1 MGISRVRW
9 LLAAATAMAMTTM
22 GLAAASPAVAQETSE
37 VFVVHGIPGQ
47 PVDVYV
53 DGDLTLE
60 GFQPSEIAGPL
71 ELPAGAYDVALTAPG
86 DPVED
91 AILAADG
98 VEVPGGANL
107 SVVAHLTEGGE
118 PTLTPYVNDVSTLA
132 AGEARLTA
140 RHNAAAPAV
149 DVRANESPVFSSLV
163 NPDEATAE
171 VDAGTVSADVVL
183 AGSEDVVLGPADL
196 DLAEGTLTIAYA
208 IGSADE
214 GTLELLVQVIDGLH
228 EVPDEVPAG
237 TGGHAATGV
246 AAWWYV
252 LLGAAVLLL
261 AGGLGRLALNRE
273 GAAQR

>member
-91 AILAADG
+91 AILTADG

-261 AGGLGRLALNRE
+261 AGGLARLAVNRG
-273 GAAQR
+273 GAASR